1 MAKKKNTTPSKETGA
16 GVLGQDFIGDMEDWI
31 GTSTGSTLSEKQA
44 ALNRQKAMQP
54 VLKAKLSGMVFDN
67 VINKHNAA
75 MEKKKSDLAKLLQEG
90 AGMDTDLL
98 NKSIQGVGAEI
109 LKVDNMSY
117 RDIANQI
124 SGMNVLN
131 PKYEDLAKKL
141 NQIKVN
147 AASLKIDN
155 DKITAIK
162 NEIQDLDISEW
173 SKGLEPWQIE
183 MYKDIIA
190 GNGDNFVVKETDD
203 GKRIYWVNPEEK
215 TEYRVSE
222 DDWWAQEFDAQT
234 TSEKLDEVDNEDVN
248 SLNDFLQ
255 DWSDSWYEKDV
266 EFDPDQYEN
275 FALKK
280 IQQHL
285 VNLGYDL
292 GTTGDN
298 GDGVDGNWGNKSK
311 AALKLFKEEY
321 KSGGGKIGELIDS
334 YRFDMYKTSVTTQ
347 DEYALS
353 KIVGPTAKSALAE
366 QTHIQA
372 RQLIQKNPN
381 LDTNYLANSVFEQI
395 GADGV
400 KSMIFDG
407 IQEVNSVS
415 GAKYGGLLGDADTQ
429 DWFDSWYEENG
440 IVEEED
446 KLKEYNRIKREG
458 ITAVGSQNG
467 VSVKDHFMAWYADE
481 LKNANK
487 GGNVVSFDTDDE
499 EEEEEEKNKKKKIKV
514 KTQKL
519 TESNAFVSPG
529 NTFNANTASD
539 GSYFLTDENKNKLT
553 YFRPYDGAKT
563 NKTRLDYVY
572 DYNNNTFLFTG
583 YLHKDAENG
592 GYLTEAH
599 ENAVKGL
606 EAELA
611 AWGGIE
617 ARDKAFF
624 SALPQQW
631 LNGFNL
637 ENKGG
642 LKAGET
648 IEISVPWYDE
658 PVILK
663 LEGQGKD
670 IGLGD
675 NKYYYQI
682 QGGGYTADG
691 KTVYDLDAVKEV
703 LGIPNYFA
711 TAARGYVK
719 GHENADMWN
728 NIKSFDAPPTKVL
741 NQNLNTGKTKVYLDE
756 FPKADFTSKFTD
768 LKNNVNT
775 NETVK
780 QLVIQMRNH
789 LEQGVSKKF
798 INKNLNFNN
807 LSDDMLLEF
816 ALTQAAMGNIKID
829 AKGNITNF
837 SSYSKRLYQQ
847 NLRFFQEK
855 YQVDLG
861 FEPNKSGQ
869 KKLREQMKDSEA
881 STGIPFYTRK
891 TLEGI
896 DILLRFFN

>member
-1 MAKKKNTTPSKETGA
+1 MIKKQNMAKNKNTTPLKETGA
-16 GVLGQDFIGDMEDWI
+16 GMLGQDFIGDMEDWI
-31 GTSTGSTLSEKQA
+31 STSTGSTLSEKQA

-54 VLKAKLSGMVFDN
+54 VFKAKLSGMVFDN

-75 MEKKKSDLAKLLQEG
+75 MEKKKTDLARLLQEG

-98 NKSIQGVGAEI
+98 NKSIQGAGAEI

-155 DKITAIK
+155 DKITAVK

-190 GNGDNFVVKETDD
+190 GNGDNFVVKETED

-234 TSEKLDEVDNEDVN
+234 TTEKLIEVDNEDVN
-248 SLNDFLQ
+248 SLNDFL
-255 DWSDSWYEKDV
+255 DGG
-266 EFDPDQYEN
+266 DPKFNPEAQYGESTI
-275 FALKK
+275 KK

-292 GTTGDN
+292 GSTGDKGN
-298 GDGVDGNWGNKSK
+298 GVDGEWGDKSR
-311 AALKLFKEEY
+311 AAMKLFEEEY
-321 KSGGGKIGELIDS
+321 ESGGGKIGELIDS
-334 YRFDMYKTSVTTQ
+334 YRFDTYKKSVTTQ

-381 LDTNYLANSVFEQI
+381 IDTNYLANSVFEQI

-440 IVEEED
+440 IIEEED

-458 ITAVGSQNG
+458 ITAVGGQNG

-487 GGNVVSFDTDDE
+487 GGNVVSFDTDE
-499 EEEEEEKNKKKKIKV
+499 EEEENKKKKIKV
-514 KTQKL
+514 KAQKL

-553 YFRPYDGAKT
+553 YFRPYDGTKT

-572 DYNNNTFLFTG
+572 DYNDETFLFTG
-583 YLHKDAENG
+583 YLHKDAQNG

-631 LNGFNL
+631 LNTFNL

-648 IEISVPWYDE
+648 IEISVPWHNE

-691 KTVYDLDAVKEV
+691 KTVYPLDAVKEV

-741 NQNLNTGKTKVYLDE
+741 NQKTSGDGSYLE
-756 FPKADFTSKFTD
+756 SLYNEYPQSNFTSKFTD
-768 LKNNVNT
+768 LRNNVQT
-775 NETVK
+775 NEVAT
-780 QLVIQMRNH
+780 QLVTQMREN
-789 LEQGVSKKF
+789 LKLGVSKKF

-816 ALTQAAMGNIKID
+816 TLAEAALGNIKID

-837 SSYSKRLYQQ
+837 SSYSKRLYHQ
-847 NLRFFQEK
+847 NLRFLQEK

-861 FEPNKSGQ
+861 FDPDSKGQ
-869 KKLREQMKDSEA
+869 KKIREQMKGGPTSA
-881 STGIPFYTRK
+881 GILFYSNQ

-896 DILLRFFN
+896 DILLRLFN